1 VNVEDIVGS
10 LLLLLDFFLERSWI
24 ERQAFVDR
32 SRKCIQ
38 VEHDGSITQPVEDS
52 QHP

>member
-10 LLLLLDFFLERSWI
+10 LLLLLDFFFKRSWI
-24 ERQAFVDR
+24 EREGLVDR

-38 VEHDGSITQPVEDS
+38 VEHDGGTTQPVDNS